1 MKALKIVAQL
11 REHGESKTLERSACM
26 VLSDRDDPDN
36 FVEMMWGSWYDII
49 SYQFEDIEIHISKNY
64 IKELAIDLLKSN
76 I

>member
-11 REHGESKTLERSACM
+11 REHGESETIERTAYM
-26 VLSDRDDPDN
+26 VLSDRDYPAE

-49 SYQFEDIEIHISKNY
+49 SYQTEDVEIHISKTY
-64 IKELAIDLLKSN
+64 IKENAINLINS